1 MSDNEE
7 RSDSDDRKFKRQRA
21 QLVDDLRERGINDE
35 RVLAALG
42 RVPRHRFMD
51 AALHHRAYHDEALP
65 IGLKQTIS
73 QPFTVAYQTMMLA
86 PRPDERILEVG
97 TGSGYQ
103 AAVLCEMGARVFSIE
118 RQRPLLERATG
129 LLERLGYRVVARH
142 GDGGKGWP
150 AFAPFD
156 GVLVTAGAPEVPQ
169 PLLEQLV
176 VPEDGAAG
184 GRLIVPVGGHE
195 GQTMTRII
203 RTGKETYDHE
213 EAHGFRFVPLL
224 SGKK

>member
-1 MSDNEE
+1 MSDNDE
-7 RSDSDDRKFKRQRA
+7 RKFKRRRA
-21 QLVDDLRERGINDE
+21 QLVDELRERGIESE
-35 RVLAALG
+35 RVLEALG

-51 AALHHRAYHDEALP
+51 PALHHRAYHDEALP

-73 QPFTVAYQTMMLA
+73 QPFTVAYQSMMLA

-103 AAVLCEMGARVFSIE
+103 AAVLCEMGARIFSIE
-118 RQRPLLERATG
+118 RHRPLLERATS
-129 LLERLGYRVVARH
+129 LLRSLGYRVVTRH
-142 GDGGKGWP
+142 GDGAKGWP

-156 GVLVTAGAPEVPQ
+156 GILVTAGAPEVPQ

-176 VPEDGAAG
+176 MPKRGDAG
-184 GRLIVPVGGHE
+184 GRLIVPVGGSE
-195 GQTMTRII
+195 GQTMTRIT
-203 RTGKETYDHE
+203 RTGQETYDYE